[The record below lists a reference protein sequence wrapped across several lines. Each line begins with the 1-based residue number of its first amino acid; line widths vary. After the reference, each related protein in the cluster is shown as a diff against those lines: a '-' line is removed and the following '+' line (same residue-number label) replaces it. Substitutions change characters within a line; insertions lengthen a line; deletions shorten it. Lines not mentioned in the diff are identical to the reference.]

1 MLDREFE
8 KKLLERAKED
18 KEAFGIIFEEYFSL
32 ILNYIFGR
40 IGIKEEA
47 KDLTEE
53 VFIKALLSIDKYK
66 DKGLPYSNYLMKI
79 ATNLVN
85 DFIKKEKRLI
95 LKDDIEIEYKEDF
108 LDIEKKKFFLIQKAL
123 IKLPIKYQNVLSLK
137 IFEKKKIK
145 EIADILNLNENTI
158 KTILK
163 RGTEKLKKAL
173 EKDETFLKDFSL

>member
-1 MLDREFE
+1 MLDREIE
-8 KKLLERAKED
+8 KILLERAKED

-40 IGIKEEA
+40 IGSKEDA

-53 VFIKALLSIDKYK
+53 VFTRALFSIDKYK
-66 DKGLPYSNYLMKI
+66 DRGTPYSNYLIKI
-79 ATNLVN
+79 ATNIIN
-85 DFIKKEKRLI
+85 DFIKQNRRLI
-95 LKDDIEIEYKEDF
+95 LKNDIEIEYKEDF
-108 LDIEKKKFFLIQKAL
+108 LDIEEKKFFMIQKAI
-123 IKLPIKYQNVLSLK
+123 IKLPLKYQNVLSLK

-145 EIADILNLNENTI
+145 EISDILNLNENTI

-163 RGTEKLKKAL
+163 RGTEKLKEEL

>member
-1 MLDREFE
+1 MIDREVE
-8 KKLLERAKED
+8 KKLLERAKGD

-85 DFIKKEKRLI
+85 DFIKKKKRLI

-108 LDIEKKKFFLIQKAL
+108 LDIEEKKFFLIQKAL
-123 IKLPIKYQNVLSLK
+123 IKLPIKYQNVLALK

-163 RGTEKLKKAL
+163 RGTEKLKKEL

>member
-1 MLDREFE
+1 MLDREIE
-8 KKLLERAKED
+8 KILLERAKED

-40 IGIKEEA
+40 IGSKEDA

-53 VFIKALLSIDKYK
+53 VFTRALFSIDKYK
-66 DKGLPYSNYLMKI
+66 DRGTPYSNYLIKI
-79 ATNLVN
+79 ATNIIN
-85 DFIKKEKRLI
+85 DFIKQNRRLI
-95 LKDDIEIEYKEDF
+95 LKNDIEIEYKEDF
-108 LDIEKKKFFLIQKAL
+108 LDIEEKKFFMIQKAIL
-123 IKLPIKYQNVLSLK
+123 KLPLKYQNVLSLK

-145 EIADILNLNENTI
+145 EISDILNLNENTV

-163 RGTEKLKKAL
+163 RGTEKLKEEL

>member
-1 MLDREFE
+1 MLDREVE
-8 KKLLERAKED
+8 KKLLERAKGD

>member
-1 MLDREFE
+1 MLDREVE
-8 KKLLERAKED
+8 KNLLEKAKED

-32 ILNYIFGR
+32 ILNYIYRR
-40 IGIKEEA
+40 IGLKEEA

-53 VFIKALLSIDKYK
+53 VFTKALLSIDSYK
-66 DKGLPYSNYLMKI
+66 DRGIPYSNYLIKI

-85 DFIKKEKRLI
+85 NFIKKNSKFI
-95 LKDDIEIEYKEDF
+95 LKDDIEIEYKEDL
-108 LDIEKKKFFLIQKAL
+108 LDIEEKKFFYIQKAL
-123 IKLPIKYQNVLSLK
+123 LKLPLNYQNILTLK

-145 EIADILNLNENTI
+145 EIGEILNLNENTV

-163 RGTEKLKKAL
+163 RGTEKLKKEL

>member
-1 MLDREFE
+1 MLDREVE
-8 KKLLERAKED
+8 KKLLERAKGD

-53 VFIKALLSIDKYK
+53 VFIKALVSIDKYK

-85 DFIKKEKRLI
+85 DFIKNKKRLI
-95 LKDDIEIEYKEDF
+95 LKDDIEIEYKDDF

-123 IKLPIKYQNVLSLK
+123 IKLPIKYQNVLTLK

-145 EIADILNLNENTI
+145 EIANILNLNENTI
-158 KTILK
+158 KTILR
-163 RGTEKLKKAL
+163 RGTEKLKKEL

>member
-1 MLDREFE
+1 MLDREVE
-8 KKLLERAKED
+8 KKLLERAKGD

-53 VFIKALLSIDKYK
+53 VFIKALLTIDKYK

-108 LDIEKKKFFLIQKAL
+108 LDIEEKKFFLIQKAL

-163 RGTEKLKKAL
+163 RGTEKLKKEL

>member
-1 MLDREFE
+1 MLDREIE
-8 KKLLERAKED
+8 KNLLERAKGD

-85 DFIKKEKRLI
+85 DFIKKKKRLI

-108 LDIEKKKFFLIQKAL
+108 LDSEERKFLLIQKSL
-123 IKLPIKYQNVLSLK
+123 LKLPIKYQNVLALK

-163 RGTEKLKKAL
+163 RGSEKLKKELA
-173 EKDETFLKDFSL
+173 KDETFLKDFSL